1 MTEGKVPTA
10 CGSQLLALDFPAGL
24 RAKSVRWA
32 LEGLALALALALR
45 WRRRDMAP
53 LPPMESCGVGKGKAV
68 ESLSVVRDGACCRA
82 SDITASLV
90 LAGD

>member
-1 MTEGKVPTA
+1 MTGGKVPTA

-24 RAKSVRWA
+24 RAKSVRWE
-32 LEGLALALALALR
+32 LEALALALR

-68 ESLSVVRDGACCRA
+68 ESLSVVRDGACYRA
-82 SDITASLV
+82 PDITALLV